1 MLGRVPR
8 SRLSLL
14 KPSIN
19 QTVALRQR
27 QQQASYSSS
36 NHLRTFNVGDQVWAA
51 AYTRGGARQW
61 KKATVVSVLGSR
73 NYEVENDQGCVW
85 HRHIDQLRKVG
96 PDPGVRVSASEPDE
110 TDRGFDSNSEVT
122 VARSRGDDNEPV
134 GHWQAESE
142 RTCDETSTAD
152 QNDFVFNKNEDSA
165 GSIVQ
170 EKQRR
175 YPQRL
180 RKPKEKW
187 NL

>member
-1 MLGRVPR
+1 
-8 SRLSLL
+8 
-14 KPSIN
+14 
-19 QTVALRQR
+19 
-27 QQQASYSSS
+27 
-36 NHLRTFNVGDQVWAA
+36 
-51 AYTRGGARQW
+51 
-61 KKATVVSVLGSR
+61 
-73 NYEVENDQGCVW
+73 
-85 HRHIDQLRKVG
+85 
-96 PDPGVRVSASEPDE
+96 
-110 TDRGFDSNSEVT
+110 VT
-122 VARSRGDDNEPV
+122 VARSRGDNNEPV

-175 YPQRL
+175 YPRRL